1 MSKWV
6 NVDFD
11 NGAPAPSSAP
21 SNSSSNA
28 HASLPPP
35 APSSASSAP
44 PSSSSS
50 ARYEATEYI
59 HIEVGEPV
67 KQGEGMHAYIS
78 YKITTT
84 TDRRQFQKSQFS
96 VIRRFSDFVWLHA
109 SLCAHYAGV
118 VVPPLPEK
126 LLVGRFSPE
135 FVESRRRALH
145 LFLCRC
151 GAHPEIQHSV
161 HLTTFLEASD
171 DALAQFKADKA
182 KGGSATSGGS
192 SSSGGSGG
200 GGLGLF
206 QYVSDT
212 VASISSTLTST
223 TFLDKLK
230 TNADVQVEDIS
241 AYMDALEPII
251 QGLAKHAHGLTKRA
265 REIADGLFEYGVA
278 LTLLGESEENESLQT
293 ALRYVGSCADA
304 LSVLAA
310 EHAEK
315 EVLLFEE
322 PMVDYIRLVGAVKA
336 ALVKRNEVR
345 QVYHATVADL
355 DAKKATL
362 AKLQAKGSS
371 LDKVQSAES
380 DVSKAQH
387 RVDDAKLE
395 HDIVTERVVRE
406 VDRFKQD
413 KLNDFK
419 RIVLDYVE
427 LQIEYNTK
435 VEAKWASVVPKL
447 QAIQI
452 EGGSAS
458 PGKTKSAATGLPSD
472 SDTSGSGHNVAL

>member
-1 MSKWV
+1 MSFPRFRRFRRMSKWV

-11 NGAPAPSSAP
+11 SGAAG
-21 SNSSSNA
+21 
-28 HASLPPP
+28 
-35 APSSASSAP
+35 SSASGAPSASSNTQAAAASSSPPPPPSSGTSAP
-44 PSSSSS
+44 PTT
-50 ARYEATEYI
+50 AGGNHRYGATEHM
-59 HIEVGEPV
+59 HIDVGEPV

-78 YKITTT
+78 YKITTS

-109 SLCAHYAGV
+109 SLCAQYPGV

-151 GAHPEIQHSV
+151 GAHPEIQHSD

-171 DALAQFKADKA
+171 DALTHFKADKA
-182 KGGSATSGGS
+182 KGS
-192 SSSGGSGG
+192 SSTSSGG
-200 GGLGLF
+200 GGGNGLF
-206 QYVSDT
+206 QYMSDT
-212 VASISSTLTST
+212 VASISNTLTST

-230 TNADVQVEDIS
+230 TNADVQVEDIA

-278 LTLLGESEENESLQT
+278 LTLLGQSEENESLQT

-322 PMVDYIRLVGAVKA
+322 PIVDYIRLVGAVKA
-336 ALVKRNEVR
+336 ALIKRNEVR
-345 QVYHATVADL
+345 QVYHSAVADL
-355 DAKKATL
+355 DTKKAAL
-362 AKLQAKGSS
+362 AKAIAKGSS
-371 LDKVQSAES
+371 HDKVQSAES

-406 VDRFKQD
+406 VDRFKLD
-413 KLNDFK
+413 KLSDFK

-427 LQIEYNTK
+427 LQIDYNTR
-435 VEAKWASVVPKL
+435 VEARWASVVPQL
-447 QAIQI
+447 QAIHI
-452 EGGSAS
+452 ESAS
-458 PGKTKSAATGLPSD
+458 PAHADSISLSD
-472 SDTSGSGHNVAL
+472 PRDVAL

>member
-1 MSKWV
+1 MSFPRFRRFRRMSKWV

-11 NGAPAPSSAP
+11 SGAAG
-21 SNSSSNA
+21 
-28 HASLPPP
+28 
-35 APSSASSAP
+35 SSASGAPSASSNTPAAAASSSPPPPPSSGTSAP
-44 PSSSSS
+44 PTT
-50 ARYEATEYI
+50 AGGNHRYGATEHM
-59 HIEVGEPV
+59 HIDVGEPV

-78 YKITTT
+78 YKITTS

-109 SLCAHYAGV
+109 SLCAQYPGV

-151 GAHPEIQHSV
+151 GAHPEIQHSD

-171 DALAQFKADKA
+171 DALTHFKADKA
-182 KGGSATSGGS
+182 KGS
-192 SSSGGSGG
+192 SSTSSGG
-200 GGLGLF
+200 GGNGLF
-206 QYVSDT
+206 QYMSDT
-212 VASISSTLTST
+212 VASISNTLTST

-230 TNADVQVEDIS
+230 TNADVQVEDIA

-278 LTLLGESEENESLQT
+278 LTLLGQSEENESLQT

-322 PMVDYIRLVGAVKA
+322 PIVDYIRLVGAVKA
-336 ALVKRNEVR
+336 ALIKRNEVR
-345 QVYHATVADL
+345 QVYHSAVADL
-355 DAKKATL
+355 DTKKAAL
-362 AKLQAKGSS
+362 AKAIAKGSS
-371 LDKVQSAES
+371 HDKVQSAES

-406 VDRFKQD
+406 VDRFKLD
-413 KLNDFK
+413 KLSDFK

-427 LQIEYNTK
+427 LQIDYNTR
-435 VEAKWASVVPKL
+435 VEARWASVVPQL
-447 QAIQI
+447 QAIHI
-452 EGGSAS
+452 ESAS
-458 PGKTKSAATGLPSD
+458 PAHADSISLSD
-472 SDTSGSGHNVAL
+472 PRDVAL